1 MMFGMYCDLFIMSF
15 ACLNRGKISNH
26 KILLNGAQKSFDLKK
41 MKYLGD
47 FSRYGTRNSFYEIL
61 IHLIMYV
68 FHYNHFNFTFLC
80 HTCPW
85 SYCRSGEDITTNVP
99 YMTYDVALKLS
110 KKDLVFRPLIT
121 YYAMR
126 TLQLVFIEVQVSW
139 NRTKF
144 GRFKNY
150 IDI

>member
-1 MMFGMYCDLFIMSF
+1 
-15 ACLNRGKISNH
+15 
-26 KILLNGAQKSFDLKK
+26 
-41 MKYLGD
+41 
-47 FSRYGTRNSFYEIL
+47 
-61 IHLIMYV
+61 MYV

-85 SYCRSGEDITTNVP
+85 SYCRSGEDVTTNVP

-150 IDI
+150 IDNQDEIKSLIHCWLINILTELHRKYLQESFFLGYLGKCCNAFKWCVNYITLIYSQYILLYSWQLT